1 MTMNTLN
8 NEQMDAIRKKIVLDR
23 FGQGDDIA
31 EGAYFLATSTY
42 ITGTILTIDGGLSL
56 VF

>member
-1 MTMNTLN
+1 MNTLN
-8 NEQMDAIRKKIVLDR
+8 AEQMEAIRKKIVLDR
-23 FGQGDDIA
+23 LGRGEDIA

-42 ITGTILTIDGGLSL
+42 ITGTVLTIDGGLGL